1 MRKDD
6 EIRLRHMLDAAKET
20 LSFAEGY
27 TRSDLDTDRKT
38 TVSIVKGVEMVG
50 EAASRVSEECR
61 SKFPQIPWPDIVAMR
76 NRLVHV
82 YFDINLDIVWDTV
95 AVDLPQLIA
104 VLEGIVPPGEHREA
118 QP

>member
-1 MRKDD
+1 
-6 EIRLRHMLDAAKET
+6 MLDAAKET

-38 TVSIVKGVEMVG
+38 TVSVVKGVEMVG
-50 EAASRVSEECR
+50 EAASKVSKECR
-61 SKFPQIPWPDIVAMR
+61 GRFPQIPWADIVAMR

-82 YFDINLDIVWDTV
+82 YFDINLDIVWDTI

-104 VLEGIVPPGEHREA
+104 VLEGILPPEEHQKGQPWA
-118 QP
+118 QE

>member
-1 MRKDD
+1 MRRDD

-20 LSFAEGY
+20 LSFAEGC

-38 TVSIVKGVEMVG
+38 TVSVVKGVEMVG
-50 EAASRVSEECR
+50 EAASKVSKECR
-61 SKFPQIPWPDIVAMR
+61 GRFPQIPWADIVAMR

-95 AVDLPQLIA
+95 SVDLPELIA
-104 VLEGIVPPGEHREA
+104 ALQEVLPPEDHE
-118 QP
+118 P